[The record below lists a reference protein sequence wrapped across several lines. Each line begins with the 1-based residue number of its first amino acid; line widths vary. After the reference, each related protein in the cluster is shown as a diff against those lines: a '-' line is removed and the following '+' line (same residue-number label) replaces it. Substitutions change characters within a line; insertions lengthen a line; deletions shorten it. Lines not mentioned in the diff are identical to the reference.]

1 MRLFVAIPVGE
12 PALGA
17 LGRLLERY
25 RRTHWPVK
33 WVERDGLHLTLKF
46 LGQVDEARLEDIGR
60 VLRAAAAGTPVLSFS
75 LTELGAFP
83 TLRRPRVLWVGLE
96 AEPALELLVNR
107 LEHGFEP
114 LGFAKEGRPF
124 RPHVTLGRIREGRS
138 LPSEALREWER
149 NAPDAAFTAPALV
162 LFESRLSPAGA
173 TYVPRLTLPLGG

>member
-17 LGRLLERY
+17 LGRLLDRY
-25 RRTHWPVK
+25 RRTGWPVK
-33 WVERDGLHLTLKF
+33 WVGRDGLHLTLKF
-46 LGQVDEARLEDIGR
+46 LGQVEEERVAEIGQ
-60 VLRAAAAGTPVLSFS
+60 VLREAVAGTPILSFS

-83 TLRRPRVLWVGLE
+83 TLHRPRVLWVGLE

-107 LEHGFEP
+107 LEQRFEP

-124 RPHVTLGRIREGRS
+124 RPHVTLGRIREGRQ
-138 LPSEALREWER
+138 LPPEWLRAWETQ
-149 NAPDAAFTAPALV
+149 PPQAAFTAPTLV

-173 TYVPRLTLPLGG
+173 RYFPRLTLPLGT